1 MRAPYL
7 APVAPSDDGLSG
19 GEPFSIRDFVRAVR
33 RRWWAVPIVFV
44 LFVGF
49 GIWRTLREPHIYRAA
64 TTVRIENATS
74 PIAGVQTSAP
84 TYDYRIDPMVSE
96 QQVIKSRMVAER
108 VVNALG
114 LRLRIVQPTNLERA
128 DLFGSVPPMVDSA
141 TPPGDLRV
149 TFSDRAYALSSGA
162 IRYASAPYG
171 TAIAAAGVRFVLEPR
186 VRYAGQPIA

>member
-7 APVAPSDDGLSG
+7 APVAPSDDGLSAA
-19 GEPFSIRDFVRAVR
+19 EPFSIRDFVRALR

-114 LRLRIVQPTNLERA
+114 LRLRIAQPSSLERA
-128 DLFGSVPPMVDSA
+128 QLFGGVPPMVDSQPRQA
-141 TPPGDLRV
+141 T
-149 TFSDRAYALSSGA
+149 
-162 IRYASAPYG
+162 SA
-171 TAIAAAGVRFVLEPR
+171 
-186 VRYAGQPIA
+186 